1 MINVNLNGIVVSLEN
16 EKTIT
21 YRDVMQIV
29 SLIKENYKIDIS
41 IDFYKSKTYQISINN
56 EKIIVTDYI
65 TQFDLYNYLYNNY
78 LKEINTYITKKDL
91 VKAIEKI
98 RNIFKEDEILTSP
111 EYEVFLFVNKYLDLL
126 IKEIEED

>member
-1 MINVNLNGIVVSLEN
+1 MIKVNLNGIVVSLEN

-41 IDFYKSKTYQISINN
+41 IDFYKLKIYQIRINN
-56 EKIIVTDYI
+56 EKIMFTDSI
-65 TQFDLYNYLYNNY
+65 TQFDLYNYLYYNY
-78 LKEINTYITKKDL
+78 LKERDTYITKKDL
-91 VKAIEKI
+91 LKAKEKF
-98 RNIFKEDEILTSP
+98 RNIFKDEMLTSA
-111 EYEVFLFVNKYLDLL
+111 EYDAFLFVNKYLDLL